1 VRVAVL
7 MICMSR
13 ARPRRSSGE
22 GGLRNF
28 LHPETKLNKGEKNI
42 EYQAVEANGPP
53 IRWDGGLVTTTPTVI
68 PRSARPFAR
77 DIEWTAAARPP
88 PQAVVVVWA

>member
-1 VRVAVL
+1 MVR
-7 MICMSR
+7 
-13 ARPRRSSGE
+13 

-28 LHPETKLNKGEKNI
+28 VRSETRPDEGNQKTEIWPG
-42 EYQAVEANGPP
+42 EANGPP
-53 IRWDGGLVTTTPTVI
+53 IRRDRGLVTTTPTVI